1 MQEQDSISL
10 AYDQSSTLGLG
21 TSNPS
26 NPSLL
31 NHGFD
36 IDLDIPI
43 AIWEGLRSCTKHPL
57 SNFQSYQTLPPV

>member
-43 AIWEGLRSCTKHPL
+43 AI
-57 SNFQSYQTLPPV
+57 